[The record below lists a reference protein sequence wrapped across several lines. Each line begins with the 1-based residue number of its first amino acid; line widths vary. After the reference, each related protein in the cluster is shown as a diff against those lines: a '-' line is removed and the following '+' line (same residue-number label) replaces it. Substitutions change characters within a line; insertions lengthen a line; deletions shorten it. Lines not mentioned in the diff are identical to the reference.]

1 MRPQRSSVVA
11 DDLARRIRE
20 GTLPAGARLPTHRE
34 LAHTYGIALATA
46 TKVYR
51 DLAAAGLV
59 VGEPGRG
66 TFVRDRSGFS
76 GLEPRRLPRGSR
88 VADLSFNQPLAAE
101 QNDLLR
107 NALRD
112 LSSEGDL
119 GALLLQPPPEGRE
132 RDRAAVATYLLERGI
147 DVAPRDVA
155 LTAGAQQGVDAAL
168 GAVSAPGTVVAAD
181 ALTYPGVKM
190 SAAGHHLE
198 LAPVRTSADGLDV
211 EHLRWWCAHRPVR
224 VIYLIPTLHNPLGY
238 VLDESSRHRVVDL
251 ARRHDLAI
259 IEDGTYAFLEP
270 EAPPPLQTLA
280 PERTLYVGSMSKNL
294 ATGLR
299 VGFVVTPPD
308 HRDALIRRLR
318 TGSWGMAPLTAAL
331 MRRWLTDGTVLRLEK
346 LRRDDARARQTLA
359 RDTLAGLDYRAHPGS
374 YSGWLTLPEDS
385 RADIAARR
393 LAEVGVLVS
402 TADAFSTGGAAPN
415 ALRLA
420 LATPTLDE
428 LADALRRIRQLV

>member
-1 MRPQRSSVVA
+1 MRPQRSAVVA

-20 GTLPAGARLPTHRE
+20 GALPAGTRLPTHRE
-34 LAHTYGIALATA
+34 LARTYGIALATA

-51 DLAAAGLV
+51 DLTAAGLV

-66 TFVRDRSGFS
+66 TFVRDRAGFS
-76 GLEPRRLPRGSR
+76 GLDARRIARGSR

-101 QNDLLR
+101 QNDMLR
-107 NALRD
+107 TAMRD
-112 LSSEGDL
+112 LSNEGDL

-147 DVAPRDVA
+147 DVAPREVA

-168 GAVSAPGTVVAAD
+168 GAVTTPGTLVAVD
-181 ALTYPGVKM
+181 TLTYPGLRL
-190 SAAGHHLE
+190 SAAGHRLE
-198 LAPVRTSADGLDV
+198 LAPVRTSGAGLDV
-211 EHLRWWCAHRPVR
+211 DHLSWWCAHRPVR
-224 VIYLIPTLHNPLGY
+224 ALYLIPTLHNPLGY
-238 VLDESSRHRVVDL
+238 VLDESSRNRIVEL

-259 IEDGTYAFLEP
+259 IEDGTYAFLAP

-299 VGFVVTPPD
+299 VGFVVTPPG

-318 TGSWGMAPLTAAL
+318 TGSWGVAPLTTAL
-331 MRRWLTDGTVLRLEK
+331 VRRWLTDGTVLRLEK

-374 YSGWLTLPEDS
+374 YSGWLTLPDDT
-385 RADIAARR
+385 RADIAAHR
-393 LAEVGVLVS
+393 LAEAGVLVS

-420 LATPTLDE
+420 LATPSFDE
-428 LADALRRIRQLV
+428 LADALRRVRETV